1 MARRQS
7 LQLRRRLVHGCG
19 AADGWIDAARM
30 DDHRGG
36 SLVTGARDHRRGPRR
51 IQIELRQLHQQS
63 IQVTHAAAV

>member
-1 MARRQS
+1 
-7 LQLRRRLVHGCG
+7 
-19 AADGWIDAARM
+19 M

-63 IQVTHAAAV
+63 IQVTHAARGGHGCARQPVHTKAHLMAQRDGA